1 MNYSIVLGCEW
12 PDHFLGMSGLEQFRM
27 AVVWFIRVSQWHS
40 TPRHCCNC
48 SFALKV
54 RHKVYPNDMG
64 NVWKHTKSTTRKK
77 NNIPLSPPP
86 LFGWSRCVWSKSPNE
101 NISPTICLYACWKE
115 LFSRVCARSLRIECV
130 WEFLYLLKRI
140 QRNRRG
146 QEILLNGKAMCL
158 CQCVSIFVRQQGK
171 GRGHPQASWAAK
183 A

>member
-27 AVVWFIRVSQWHS
+27 AGVWFIRVSQWHS

-64 NVWKHTKSTTRKK
+64 NVWKHTKSTTRKQ
-77 NNIPLSPPP
+77 NNIPLFPLFPPP
-86 LFGWSRCVWSKSPNE
+86 SAGVDVCDPRVPMKTFLRQYVFMHAEK
-101 NISPTICLYACWKE
+101 IWKE

-146 QEILLNGKAMCL
+146 QEILLNGKCDVFVSV
-158 CQCVSIFVRQQGK
+158 CVYFC
-171 GRGHPQASWAAK
+171 
-183 A
+183 